1 MPLLERFRSDTRTF
15 LQAVP
20 KSLAGRMPVVQID
33 GAGDEEP
40 AAIRADRERY
50 LALMVERGWTAPTWP
65 KEYGGGGLSPQEA
78 RVLQEELALLRLPT
92 PLFGMGLWMIGPTL
106 LVHGSEAQK
115 REYLPKIVSGEHR
128 WCQGFS
134 EPGAGSDLASLRTSA
149 KRVDDGKHYIINGSK
164 IWTSGAQFANWM
176 FMLVRTDETSKHNGI
191 TFLLVDMA
199 TPGIEVKPIKL
210 ISGNSMFCE
219 VFFSDVRGETRNIVG
234 AENQGWTVAKTLL
247 NFERSGMGSGDI
259 GGAARRA
266 MGSSAGRL
274 VSMAK
279 EAVGER
285 DGRIA
290 DSSIREQVISLA
302 LDELALGLTIQ
313 RSVESRKA
321 TGAPGPEISMFKLYQ
336 SELGQ
341 RRDELMLTLRGS
353 DALAWS
359 PGPAASFSD
368 EDVMLTRA
376 WLGAKATTIY
386 GGSSEIQRN
395 IIAKRVL
402 KLPTST

>member
-1 MPLLERFRSDTRTF
+1 MPLLERFRSETRAF
-15 LQAVP
+15 LEAVP

-40 AAIRADRERY
+40 ADVRADRERY

-78 RVLQEELALLRLPT
+78 RVLQEELARLRLPT

-149 KRVDDGKHYIINGSK
+149 KRVDDGEHYIINGSK

-176 FMLVRTDETSKHNGI
+176 FMLVRTDETNKHGGI

-219 VFFSDVRGETRNIVG
+219 VFLSDVRAETRNVVG
-234 AENQGWTVAKTLL
+234 GENKGWTVAKTLL
-247 NFERSGMGSGDI
+247 GFERSGMGSGDI

-274 VSMAK
+274 VGMAK

-341 RRDELMLTLRGS
+341 RRDELMLALRGS
-353 DALAWS
+353 DALAWA
-359 PGPAASFSD
+359 PGQAASFSD

>member
-1 MPLLERFRSDTRTF
+1 
-15 LQAVP
+15 
-20 KSLAGRMPVVQID
+20 
-33 GAGDEEP
+33 
-40 AAIRADRERY
+40 
-50 LALMVERGWTAPTWP
+50 
-65 KEYGGGGLSPQEA
+65 
-78 RVLQEELALLRLPT
+78 
-92 PLFGMGLWMIGPTL
+92 
-106 LVHGSEAQK
+106 
-115 REYLPKIVSGEHR
+115 
-128 WCQGFS
+128 
-134 EPGAGSDLASLRTSA
+134 
-149 KRVDDGKHYIINGSK
+149 
-164 IWTSGAQFANWM
+164 
-176 FMLVRTDETSKHNGI
+176 
-191 TFLLVDMA
+191 
-199 TPGIEVKPIKL
+199 
-210 ISGNSMFCE
+210 MFCE
-219 VFFSDVRGETRNIVG
+219 VFFSDVRADTRNIVG

-341 RRDELMLTLRGS
+341 RRDELMLALRGS

-359 PGPAASFSD
+359 SGPAASFSD
-368 EDVMLTRA
+368 EDVMLTRG